1 MQRLLKR
8 FYTKLEYKRGTVM
21 KLKDL
26 ERIKVMDAAAT
37 LILSNSNSL
46 DADAD
51 DAANIM
57 RVVSIKNVKSHAR
70 VVVQL
75 NHHQNKARKPSPKHT
90 LWVSNVLRSTATP
103 CSRLTC
109 KTFPAGRH

>member
-8 FYTKLEYKRGTVM
+8 YYTKLEYQRGTVM

-37 LILSNSNSL
+37 LILSNPNSG

-57 RVVSIKNVKSHAR
+57 RVVSVKNVKSNAR
-70 VVVQL
+70 VIVQL
-75 NHHQNKARKPSPKHT
+75 NHYQNK
-90 LWVSNVLRSTATP
+90 VD
-103 CSRLTC
+103 
-109 KTFPAGRH
+109 